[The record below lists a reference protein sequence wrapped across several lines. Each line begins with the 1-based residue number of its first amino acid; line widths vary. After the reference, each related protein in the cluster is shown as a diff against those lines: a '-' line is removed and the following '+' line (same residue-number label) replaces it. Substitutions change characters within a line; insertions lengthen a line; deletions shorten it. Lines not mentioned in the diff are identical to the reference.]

1 MEMKTFLRKTPVTV
15 PDVASPQWIW
25 KNQGEDDT
33 FENFSALD
41 GISGPNFY
49 HPEENLTQAVSPFMS
64 NGGRFGGYRK
74 ITFGDKTLKWSFKFF
89 CFCFL
94 LLGMDI
100 TKSNKLELASAL
112 LSL

>member
-1 MEMKTFLRKTPVTV
+1 MMEMKTFLRKTPVTV

-49 HPEENLTQAVSPFMS
+49 HPEENLTQWREFFTSCF
-64 NGGRFGGYRK
+64 
-74 ITFGDKTLKWSFKFF
+74 TFHV
-89 CFCFL
+89 
-94 LLGMDI
+94 
-100 TKSNKLELASAL
+100 
-112 LSL
+112 